1 MVQNVNSTQGKTIE
15 VIEPDSCIGCRDCE
29 LHCPDFAIF
38 VTERSSEVKF
48 AKLTEESK
56 ARALA
61 VKNNK
66 FNKVGA

>member
-1 MVQNVNSTQGKTIE
+1 MVQSPHSIQGKTIE
-15 VIEPDSCIGCRDCE
+15 VVEPDSCIGCRDCE

-38 VTERSSEVKF
+38 VTERSNEIKF

-61 VKNNK
+61 VKSNK
-66 FNKVGA
+66 FNKVGV